1 LDVFLDGQGRLFG
14 GGVQQSGEEEVGCVF
29 GSIGAAGLLF
39 FLNLEFINSLQKF
52 LFREENAAAIA
63 HVGDFQLFGVV
74 LFEVESDTMGIVGL
88 GFRLSGDDLLG
99 GVLGFLGLFKFFE
112 AEFLL
117 SFSYSFVGGQ
127 IGLDF

>member
-1 LDVFLDGQGRLFG
+1 MFLDDQGRLFG

-39 FLNLEFINSLQKF
+39 FLNLEFIDSLQEF

-74 LFEVESDTMGIVGL
+74 LFEVESDTMGIVDF

-99 GVLGFLGLFKFFE
+99 GVLGLLGLFKFFE
-112 AEFLL
+112 ADFLFG
-117 SFSYSFVGGQ
+117 FSDSFVGGEV
-127 IGLDF
+127 GLDF